1 MKSLHNE
8 KIISFFNKFNGKN
21 SEILNEFYSNDVQFQ
36 DPITQTDGLDELK
49 KHYTKSYQN
58 IKSIR
63 FDFSEFIATENK
75 YSCTWVMTAAVN
87 GLNSGKEF
95 QVSGVSVLYFNSE
108 GLITYHRDYFD
119 LSEMVYEK
127 IPLIG
132 SIVRGIKNK
141 LK

>member
-1 MKSLHNE
+1 MSLNE

-21 SEILNEFYSNDVQFQ
+21 LEILNQFYADNVKFQ

-49 KHYTKSYQN
+49 RHYTKAYQN

-63 FDFSEFIATENK
+63 FDFSEFISTENK
-75 YSCTWVMTAAVN
+75 YSCTWIMTLSVK
-87 GLNSGKEF
+87 GLNSGEVF
-95 QVSGVSVLYFNSE
+95 QVSGVSIIHFNSDA
-108 GLITYHRDYFD
+108 LITYHRDYFD

-132 SIVRGIKNK
+132 SVIGQIKK
-141 LK
+141 RLQ

>member
-1 MKSLHNE
+1 MLFNE
-8 KIISFFNKFNGKN
+8 KIISFYNKFNGKN
-21 SEILNEFYSNDVQFQ
+21 LEILNQFYSDDVQFQ
-36 DPITQTDGLDELK
+36 DPITKTDGLDQLK

-63 FDFSEFIATENK
+63 FDFSEFIAMDNK
-75 YSCTWVMTAAVN
+75 YSCTWVMTVAVN

-95 QVSGVSVLYFNSE
+95 QVSGISILYFNSE

-119 LSEMVYEK
+119 LSELVYEK
-127 IPLIG
+127 LPLIG
-132 SIVRGIKNK
+132 SVVRGVKSK